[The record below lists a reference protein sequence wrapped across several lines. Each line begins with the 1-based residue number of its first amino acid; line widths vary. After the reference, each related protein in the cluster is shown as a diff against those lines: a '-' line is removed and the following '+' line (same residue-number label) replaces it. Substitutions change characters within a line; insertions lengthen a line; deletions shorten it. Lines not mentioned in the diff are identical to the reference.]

1 MIGFLR
7 GRIVI
12 KQPPGLTLD
21 VNGVG
26 YELEASMNTFYQL
39 PGTGEEVDLL
49 THLIVREDAHALY
62 GFGTEDE
69 RYLFR
74 ALIRV
79 NGVGAKMALAIL
91 SGISTMEFRHCIETG
106 DATRLTRLP
115 GVGNKTAQR
124 LIVEMRDRLEN
135 GPVGNQPGE
144 TGNQPGEHR
153 PGPVSKPVEPV
164 RDAVSALISLGYK
177 PQEASR
183 LVHGVA
189 AEGMDSEAMIR
200 AALKAALT

>member
-124 LIVEMRDRLEN
+124 LIVEMRDRLQS
-135 GPVGNQPGE
+135 GPAASQAGAPPAEPGAK
-144 TGNQPGEHR
+144 PVD
-153 PGPVSKPVEPV
+153 PVSE
-164 RDAVSALISLGYK
+164 AVSAMISLGYR

-189 AEGMDSEAMIR
+189 ADGMDSEAMIR

>member
-7 GRIVI
+7 GRIVR

-26 YELEASMNTFYQL
+26 YEMDASMNTFYQL
-39 PGTGEEVDLL
+39 PDAGDEAELL
-49 THLIVREDAHALY
+49 THLVVREDAHALY
-62 GFGTEDE
+62 GFITEDE

-124 LIVEMRDRLEN
+124 LIVEMRDRLAS
-135 GPVGNQPGE
+135 GQAGNLAA
-144 TGNQPGEHR
+144 EHR
-153 PGPVSKPVEPV
+153 AEPGSRPVEPV
-164 RDAVSALISLGYK
+164 GEAVSAMISLGYR

-189 AEGMDSEAMIR
+189 ADGMDSEALIR

>member
-1 MIGFLR
+1 MIGLLR

-39 PGTGEEVDLL
+39 PGTGEEVELL

-62 GFGTEDE
+62 GFSTEEE

-106 DATRLTRLP
+106 DTTRLTRLP

-124 LIVEMRDRLEN
+124 LIVEMRDRLAREQA
-135 GPVGNQPGE
+135 GNRDG
-144 TGNQPGEHR
+144 GHR
-153 PGPVSKPVEPV
+153 PEPGSRPVEPV
-164 RDAVSALISLGYK
+164 SEAVSAMISLGYR

-183 LVHGVA
+183 LVHGVVA
-189 AEGMDSEAMIR
+189 DGMDSEALIR

>member
-26 YELEASMNTFYQL
+26 YELQASMNTFYQL
-39 PGTGEEVDLL
+39 PGAGEEVELL
-49 THLIVREDAHALY
+49 THLIVREDAHSLY

-124 LIVEMRDRLEN
+124 LIVEMRDRLGSGQAGDSAGAPRTEA
-135 GPVGNQPGE
+135 G
-144 TGNQPGEHR
+144 TR
-153 PGPVSKPVEPV
+153 PADPVSE
-164 RDAVSALISLGYK
+164 AVSAMISLGYR

-189 AEGMDSEAMIR
+189 TDDMGSEALIR

>member
-7 GRIVI
+7 GRIVR

-26 YELEASMNTFYQL
+26 YEMEASMNTFYQL
-39 PGTGEEVDLL
+39 PDAGDDAELL
-49 THLIVREDAHALY
+49 THLVVREDAHTLY
-62 GFGTEDE
+62 AFSTEDE

-91 SGISTMEFRHCIETG
+91 SGISTVEFRHCIGTG
-106 DATRLTRLP
+106 DSTRLMRVP
-115 GVGNKTAQR
+115 GIGKKTAQR
-124 LIVEMRDRLEN
+124 LIVEMRDRLDDRQVVN
-135 GPVGNQPGE
+135 RA
-144 TGNQPGEHR
+144 TGARTEPHAGT
-153 PGPVSKPVEPV
+153 VEPV
-164 RDAVSALISLGYK
+164 SEAISAMISLGYR

-183 LVHGVA
+183 LVHGA
-189 AEGMDSEAMIR
+189 AADGMDSEALIR

>member
-1 MIGFLR
+1 MIGFLH

-39 PGTGEEVDLL
+39 PGAGEEVKLL

-62 GFGTEDE
+62 GFSTEDE
-69 RYLFR
+69 RHLFR

-106 DATRLTRLP
+106 DTTRLTRLP

-124 LIVEMRDRLEN
+124 LIVEMRDRLDS
-135 GPVGNQPGE
+135 GQ
-144 TGNQPGEHR
+144 TGNQAGEHR
-153 PGPVSKPVEPV
+153 AGPGSKPIEPVSE
-164 RDAVSALISLGYK
+164 AVSAMISLGYR

-183 LVHGVA
+183 LVHGVVA
-189 AEGMDSEAMIR
+189 DGMDSEALIR

>member
-7 GRIVI
+7 GRVVI

-39 PGTGEEVDLL
+39 PGTGEEVELL
-49 THLIVREDAHALY
+49 THLVVREDAHTLY
-62 GFGTEDE
+62 GFSTEDE

-91 SGISTMEFRHCIETG
+91 SGISLMEFRHCIEAG

-124 LIVEMRDRLEN
+124 LIVEMRDRLDSGQTVDSAGGRQAER
-135 GPVGNQPGE
+135 GTKPADPVAE
-144 TGNQPGEHR
+144 
-153 PGPVSKPVEPV
+153 
-164 RDAVSALISLGYK
+164 AVSAMISLGYR

-183 LVHGVA
+183 LVHAVA
-189 AEGMDSEAMIR
+189 VDGMDSESLIR
-200 AALKAALT
+200 AALKGALT

>member
-7 GRIVI
+7 GRIVK

-39 PGTGEEVDLL
+39 PGAGEEAELL
-49 THLIVREDAHALY
+49 THLAVREDAHTLY
-62 GFGTEDE
+62 GFSSEDE

-91 SGISTMEFRHCIETG
+91 SGISAPEFGHCIETG
-106 DATRLTRLP
+106 DATRLMRLP
-115 GVGNKTAQR
+115 GVGKKTAQR
-124 LIVEMRDRLEN
+124 LIVEMRDRLEDWRA
-135 GPVGNQPGE
+135 GE
-144 TGNQPGEHR
+144 R
-153 PGPVSKPVEPV
+153 PDQNRAEARGRAAEPV
-164 RDAVSALISLGYK
+164 NEAINAMISLGYR
-177 PQEASR
+177 PQEAGR
-183 LVHGVA
+183 LVRAVA
-189 AEGMDSEAMIR
+189 AGDMDSEALIR

>member
-26 YELEASMNTFYQL
+26 YELQASMNTFYQL
-39 PGTGEEVDLL
+39 PGAGEEVELL
-49 THLIVREDAHALY
+49 THLIVREDAHSLY

-124 LIVEMRDRLEN
+124 LIVEMRDRL
-135 GPVGNQPGE
+135 GSGQAGDSVGAPRTE
-144 TGNQPGEHR
+144 TGTR
-153 PGPVSKPVEPV
+153 PADPVSE
-164 RDAVSALISLGYK
+164 AVSAMISLGYR

-189 AEGMDSEAMIR
+189 TDDMGGEALIR

>member
-26 YELEASMNTFYQL
+26 YELEASMNTFYRL
-39 PGTGEEVDLL
+39 PGAGEEVELL

-62 GFGTEDE
+62 GFSTEDE

-91 SGISTMEFRHCIETG
+91 SGIGTMEFRHCIETG
-106 DATRLTRLP
+106 DTTRLTRLP

-124 LIVEMRDRLEN
+124 LIVEMRDRLE
-135 GPVGNQPGE
+135 GGQAGNQAGERRAGPG
-144 TGNQPGEHR
+144 
-153 PGPVSKPVEPV
+153 SKPVEPV
-164 RDAVSALISLGYK
+164 SEAVSAMISLGYR

-183 LVHGVA
+183 LVHGVVA
-189 AEGMDSEAMIR
+189 DGMDSEALIR

>member
-26 YELEASMNTFYQL
+26 YELQASMNTFYQL
-39 PGTGEEVDLL
+39 PGAGEEVQLL
-49 THLIVREDAHALY
+49 THLIVRDDAHSLY

-124 LIVEMRDRLEN
+124 LIVEMRDRLQS
-135 GPVGNQPGE
+135 GQAGNQGVTPPAESG
-144 TGNQPGEHR
+144 
-153 PGPVSKPVEPV
+153 SKPVEPV
-164 RDAVSALISLGYK
+164 SEAVSAMISLGYR

-189 AEGMDSEAMIR
+189 ADGMDSEAMIR

>member
-7 GRIVI
+7 GRIAI

-26 YELEASMNTFYQL
+26 YEMEASMNTFYQL
-39 PGTGEEVDLL
+39 PDAGEQAELL
-49 THLIVREDAHALY
+49 THLVVREDAHALY
-62 GFGTEDE
+62 GFSTEDE

-91 SGISTMEFRHCIETG
+91 SGISTVEFRHCIATG
-106 DATRLTRLP
+106 DTTRLTRLP

-124 LIVEMRDRLEN
+124 LVVEMRDRLDG
-135 GPVGNQPGE
+135 GPDATPADEARAESGA
-144 TGNQPGEHR
+144 R
-153 PGPVSKPVEPV
+153 PVNPVSE
-164 RDAVSALISLGYK
+164 AVSAMISLGYK

-189 AEGMDSEAMIR
+189 AEDMDSEAMIR